1 MIGNVPNDPK
11 RVKIE
16 LDIIR
21 MIYDLLN
28 GNTVFSKGGYMED
41 IIILVDENGVEQ
53 EYEVLDTVE
62 FDGDRYVVLI
72 QEDDDEVSIL
82 KIESDEGDDLE
93 LVTCEDEVIEEVYQI
108 FKENNT
114 ENFDF
119 DD

>member
-1 MIGNVPNDPK
+1 
-11 RVKIE
+11 
-16 LDIIR
+16 
-21 MIYDLLN
+21 
-28 GNTVFSKGGYMED
+28 MED

-53 EYEVLDTVE
+53 EYEVLDTVDY
-62 FDGDRYVVLI
+62 DGDRYVVLI

-82 KIESDEGDDLE
+82 KIESDDGDDLE
-93 LVTCEDEVIEEVYQI
+93 LVTCEDEIIEEVYQI

>member
-1 MIGNVPNDPK
+1 
-11 RVKIE
+11 
-16 LDIIR
+16 
-21 MIYDLLN
+21 
-28 GNTVFSKGGYMED
+28 MED

-62 FDGDRYVVLI
+62 YDGDRYVVLI

-82 KIESDEGDDLE
+82 KIESGDGDDLE
-93 LVTCEDEVIEEVYQI
+93 LVTCEDEIIEEVYQI